1 MKKHLLL
8 FFFFSVMLSLAACD
22 DGDSGG
28 SGIQPPD
35 DPAELKSFHLAE
47 VCGGTAVAVAAPYD
61 ANGSERHP
69 IAMYS
74 QNSYDGSVYDFMFP
88 SQTNF
93 PEEWSVPV
101 DQPFSDIELVGCLA
115 RTEETLV
122 ESCEGY
128 EIDGEDKTGTVEI
141 YDAVYELTIYAA
153 QTGEVVGTE
162 TIDTFLDECPSFVMF
177 STGSGEDLV
186 EERYAQP
193 TDELVNLVESYV
205 NP

>member
-1 MKKHLLL
+1 MKKNLLL
-8 FFFFSVMLSLAACD
+8 FFLLAVLLTLAACD
-22 DGDSGG
+22 DGGG
-28 SGIQPPD
+28 EVSGIQPPD
-35 DPAELKSFHLAE
+35 DPALLQSFHLAA
-47 VCGGTAVAVAAPYD
+47 VCSGTPITAAAPYD
-61 ANGSERHP
+61 AAGSDLHP
-69 IAMYS
+69 IALYS
-74 QNSYDGSVYDFMFP
+74 QNSFDGSVYDFMFP

-93 PEEWSVPV
+93 PEEWTTPV

-122 ESCEGY
+122 ETCTGY
-128 EIDGEDKTGTVEI
+128 EIDEEDQEGTVEI

-162 TIDTFLDECPSFVMF
+162 TIDTFMDECPSFVMF

>member
-1 MKKHLLL
+1 VKKHPLLL
-8 FFFFSVMLSLAACD
+8 FLLAVLLSLAACD
-22 DGDSGG
+22 DGGSES

-35 DPAELKSFHLAE
+35 DPALLQSFHLAAL
-47 VCGGTAVAVAAPYD
+47 CSGTAIAAAAPYD
-61 ANGSERHP
+61 AAESLHP
-69 IAMYS
+69 IALYS
-74 QNSYDGSVYDFMFP
+74 QNSFDGSVYDFMFP
-88 SQTNF
+88 SQTNL

-101 DQPFSDIELVGCLA
+101 DQPFGAIELVGCLA

-122 ESCEGY
+122 ERCEGY
-128 EIDGEDKTGTVEI
+128 EIDGEDQTGTVEI

-162 TIDTFLDECPSFVMF
+162 TIDTFMDECPSFVMF
-177 STGSGEDLV
+177 TTGSGEDLV

>member
-1 MKKHLLL
+1 MKKHPLLL
-8 FFFFSVMLSLAACD
+8 FLLAVLLTLAACD
-22 DGDSGG
+22 DGGSEG

-35 DPAELKSFHLAE
+35 DPALLQSFHLAE
-47 VCGGTAVAVAAPYD
+47 VCGGTVIPAATAYD
-61 ANGSERHP
+61 ASSSDPHP
-69 IAMYS
+69 IALYS
-74 QNSYDGSVYDFMFP
+74 QNSFDGAVYDFMFP
-88 SQTNF
+88 SQTNL
-93 PEEWSVPV
+93 PEEWTVPV
-101 DQPFSDIELVGCLA
+101 DQPFGDIELVGCLT

-122 ESCEGY
+122 ETCTGY
-128 EIDGEDKTGTVEI
+128 EIDEEDQEGTVEI

>member
-1 MKKHLLL
+1 MKKSLLL
-8 FFFFSVMLSLAACD
+8 FLLLSILLSLSACD
-22 DGDSGG
+22 EGG
-28 SGIQPPD
+28 SEGGGIQPPD
-35 DPAELKSFHLAE
+35 DPAELKSFHLGE
-47 VCGGTAVAVAAPYD
+47 VCSGTAIAVAAPYD
-61 ANGSERHP
+61 ASSSALHP

-74 QNSYDGSVYDFMFP
+74 QNSFDTSTYDFMFP

-93 PEEWSVPV
+93 PEAWSVPV
-101 DQPFSDIELVGCLA
+101 DQPFSAIELVGCLA
-115 RTEETLV
+115 RTEATLV

-162 TIDTFLDECPSFVMF
+162 TIDTFIDECPSFVMF